1 VENHLQRTSASNA
14 AGRVVAVEPK
24 KSRPKE
30 KGLRKLSQRAYEI
43 VLKMRSAS
51 YKEVANKLVDEL
63 NSEQELDQEV
73 PFHSLRVKTNKIS
86 NAEYTTRST
95 SSSLSGCFGRRDV
108 R

>member
-1 VENHLQRTSASNA
+1 MEA
-14 AGRVVAVEPK
+14 K
-24 KSRPKE
+24 KARPKE

-73 PFHSLRVKTNKIS
+73 RSGVCRARTSRTLSVGS
-86 NAEYTTRST
+86 MTR
-95 SSSLSGCFGRRDV
+95 
-108 R
+108 